1 MRLVNYGKASSKI
14 PSSEVRCPVAF
25 AAGLLLGLIL
35 AAGALLM
42 GRHLPPLAPDAD
54 DIYVSLGAYRDKECA
69 QTLVNLFRQTAA
81 AAAPEA
87 AVAGAVE
94 AEPDLDEIPPTQ
106 LTPPQ
111 PGVNPVELACARAVA
126 DFWSRLMQFAQLGV
140 PQNGLRWC

>member
-1 MRLVNYGKASSKI
+1 MTR
-14 PSSEVRCPVAF
+14 
-25 AAGLLLGLIL
+25 AA
-35 AAGALLM
+35 AALE
-42 GRHLPPLAPDAD
+42 
-54 DIYVSLGAYRDKECA
+54 I
-69 QTLVNLFRQTAA
+69 QTAA

-111 PGVNPVELACARAVA
+111 PGVNPVELACARAIA

-140 PQNGLRWC
+140 PQKGWNGVDATHPILAVVNGEMLCALPQAMELEA